1 MILNINKFIVSNEW
15 VATQFCNGV
24 LSLITGNVQLED
36 SFDLSILNENLM
48 VPQSSLAFNLEWLA
62 KEGNL
67 AAVVIMKFWK

>member
-36 SFDLSILNENLM
+36 FFDLSILNINSV
-48 VPQSSLAFNLEWLA
+48 VPQISLAFYLERLT
-62 KEGNL
+62 KEVN
-67 AAVVIMKFWK
+67 